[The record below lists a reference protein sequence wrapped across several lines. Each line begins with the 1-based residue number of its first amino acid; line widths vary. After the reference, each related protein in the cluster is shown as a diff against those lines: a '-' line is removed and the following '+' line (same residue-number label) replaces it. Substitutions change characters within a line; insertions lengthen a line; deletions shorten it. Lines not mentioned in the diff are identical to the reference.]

1 MEVFTHPDLLREISK
16 YFDAPI
22 NIYLIRT
29 CKSVYNH
36 LITIIRPFKIKPN
49 KLYSYAI
56 ENNHLSIVQY
66 LVECKYRIP
75 YFAAGSASFHNNLK
89 ILEYLHNCGIPLTGC
104 MARAIVKRNRK
115 VIGYLASVYKETDC
129 AIIKNIH
136 IDDFKY
142 LMNADYFVNEK
153 SMIIR
158 IFNYNRIDLL
168 DYLVKNHKI
177 SWTDIVGIPFNIN
190 TNMQKYLSTIDLFPT
205 FK

>member
-16 YFDAPI
+16 YFDAPT

-29 CKSVYNH
+29 CKSVYYH
-36 LITIIRPFKIKPN
+36 LTTIIRPFKIKPN

-75 YFAAGSASFHNNLK
+75 YSAAGLASFHDNLK
-89 ILEYLHNCGIPLTGC
+89 ILEYIHNCGIPLTGC
-104 MARAIVKRNRK
+104 MARAIARRNRK
-115 VIGYLASVYKETDC
+115 IIGYLASVYKETNGV
-129 AIIKNIH
+129 IIKNIH

-142 LMNADYFVNEK
+142 LMNVDYFVNEEF
-153 SMIIR
+153 MLNQ
-158 IFNYNRIDLL
+158 IFTHNRIDLL

-177 SWTDIVGIPFNIN
+177 SWTCIIGVRFNIN
-190 TNMQKYLSTIDLFPT
+190 TNMQKYLSNIDLFPT